1 MKTKTTL
8 LHVSINDLRD
18 KYFSGNSLSKEEKL
32 ALVNYDGYRI
42 KYLNESKDE
51 DEFQKRYLEM
61 QAKANLTNY
70 TEFLK
75 VPFTEY

>member
-1 MKTKTTL
+1 MKTKTQL
-8 LHVSINDLRD
+8 LHISINDLRD
-18 KYFSGNSLSKEEKL
+18 KYFSGTTLTKEEKL

-42 KYLNESKDE
+42 KYLNESVDE
-51 DEFQKRYLEM
+51 DQFQERYLEM

-75 VPFTEY
+75 APFTEY